1 MPAKPR
7 RKPEDFT
14 PALYDL
20 LTTVG
25 DARVVVTR
33 DGALHAHGEVTADDG
48 RKTRLDGNQMN
59 RLYKLYE
66 IKLID
71 YTKRGLYGV
80 TLGDV
85 VLTDAGHDALEA
97 WTVYAESLAKR

>member
-7 RKPEDFT
+7 KPKDFT
-14 PALYDL
+14 LALHDL
-20 LTTVG
+20 LTMVG

-33 DGALHAHGEVTADDG
+33 DGALHSHGEVTADDG
-48 RKTRLDGNQMN
+48 RTTRLDGNQMN

-71 YTKRGLYGV
+71 YSKRGLYGV

-85 VLTDAGHDALEA
+85 FLTSAGHDALEA
-97 WTVYAESLAKR
+97 WTVYAESLPKR